1 MNNNIYM
8 NPHPHQVPQPQVRQ
22 QPMQQMQ
29 HMPMPPNI
37 SIVNTNYGPMYFD
50 SNTGQYIDPRQM
62 QMQPQQV
69 VQRPMHPQQMM
80 AFQRGAQPHQ
90 QFHPQARLMGG
101 QTASFTYDQGS
112 ETQDNRFD
120 GPARQLQTLQ
130 PSSQDNTQMRIPTNQ
145 ANTVSIIQQKKF
157 VPGKKLL
164 KSKSVSFLPRTR
176 PFLESEVDE
185 LHLNVMIGGFSGAV
199 ETLYEEAC
207 QSKEKGTVAL
217 IGKCVLAEAFYESS
231 LRSLTVELFQSDIEL
246 VYRFMKEAVDNLTTR
261 GDVVFMSEYNQWL
274 TDQVNDILRVLTTE
288 PIDIDSFVED
298 FNDLK
303 KFLGEKATV
312 NPKMETIYKEI
323 CRRMKTL
330 MLSAIDLHKPD
341 RKETDVEISPDAV
354 YLVEKCNIVFCK
366 MMSTELWKDGVPDT
380 EPEGNRLMSS
390 LAEHVK
396 EEIFYV
402 LTLDKVVYKVIV
414 TITGTVIVDMIGN

>member
-1 MNNNIYM
+1 M

-145 ANTVSIIQQKKF
+145 ANTVSIC
-157 VPGKKLL
+157 LL
-164 KSKSVSFLPRTR
+164 YTSPSPR
-176 PFLESEVDE
+176 D
-185 LHLNVMIGGFSGAV
+185 
-199 ETLYEEAC
+199 
-207 QSKEKGTVAL
+207 
-217 IGKCVLAEAFYESS
+217 
-231 LRSLTVELFQSDIEL
+231 
-246 VYRFMKEAVDNLTTR
+246 
-261 GDVVFMSEYNQWL
+261 
-274 TDQVNDILRVLTTE
+274 
-288 PIDIDSFVED
+288 
-298 FNDLK
+298 
-303 KFLGEKATV
+303 
-312 NPKMETIYKEI
+312 
-323 CRRMKTL
+323 
-330 MLSAIDLHKPD
+330 
-341 RKETDVEISPDAV
+341 
-354 YLVEKCNIVFCK
+354 
-366 MMSTELWKDGVPDT
+366 
-380 EPEGNRLMSS
+380 
-390 LAEHVK
+390 
-396 EEIFYV
+396 
-402 LTLDKVVYKVIV
+402 
-414 TITGTVIVDMIGN
+414 